1 MARISLTISIAM
13 ALLGLPAIAS
23 AAAPEQLS
31 VQANEGEVLL
41 TRYAADRIGIRP
53 AVLVLHGSRGIER
66 KPRAY
71 ERYAERLTESGID
84 VYLVNYFTAADHEA
98 FASKT
103 TTRDSREAYETARYD
118 RWAKRVASV
127 VTAILARPD
136 CSGSIGLLGF
146 SLGGY
151 VAADTAARDQRVR
164 ALVVMYGG
172 MPDTMVSGVERLPP
186 LLEIHGD
193 ADRNVPLAKGEEL
206 VALAR
211 RLGAPA
217 ELVSYP
223 GRAHGFDFSDTDPMT
238 SDAIARVVQF
248 FQIRLDSNPR

>member
-1 MARISLTISIAM
+1 LTILIAM

-41 TRYAADRIGIRP
+41 MRYAADRVGIRP

-71 ERYAERLTESGID
+71 ERYAERLAESGID
-84 VYLVNYFTAADHEA
+84 VYLVSYFTAADHEA

-103 TTRDSREAYETARYD
+103 STRDSREAYETARYD
-118 RWAKRVASV
+118 GWAKRVASV

-136 CSGSIGLLGF
+136 CSGNIGLLGF

-172 MPDTMVSGVERLPP
+172 MPETIVSGVERLPP

-211 RLGAPA
+211 RLGAAA

-248 FQIRLDSNPR
+248 FQIRLDSDPR

>member
-1 MARISLTISIAM
+1 M
-13 ALLGLPAIAS
+13 ALLGLPVIAS

-31 VQANEGEVLL
+31 VEANEGDVLL
-41 TRYAADRIGIRP
+41 TRYAADRVGLRP
-53 AVLVLHGSRGIER
+53 AVLVLHGARGIER

-71 ERYAERLTESGID
+71 ERYAERLAKEGID
-84 VYLVNYFTAADHEA
+84 VYLVSYFTAADREA
-98 FASKT
+98 FAAYASA
-103 TTRDSREAYETARYD
+103 RDRREAYEAAGFD
-118 RWAKRVASV
+118 GWANRVASV
-127 VTAILARPD
+127 MTAILSRPD
-136 CSGSIGLLGF
+136 CSGNIGLLGF

-151 VAADTAARDQRVR
+151 VAADTAARDQRVK
-164 ALVVMYGG
+164 ALAVMYGG
-172 MPDTMVSGVERLPP
+172 MPDAAVAGVEHLPP

-211 RLGAPA
+211 RLGAAA

-223 GRAHGFDFSDTDPMT
+223 GRAHGFDFSDTDPMA
-238 SDAIARVVQF
+238 SDAMARVVQF